1 MAVLH
6 YAAGTT
12 NSIHRSYRQF
22 TSETLYLRK
31 HNFLISS
38 SFASFSANHT
48 RRKNHLR
55 QKILKTLERPIIPK
69 LPPSNP
75 IIHVDSL
82 PFQEKEY
89 NSGIIHEIQESEKSE
104 NSVTE
109 SEELQEFE
117 ELGEFEISEPSGTS
131 LVRSVARNYVLSCGL
146 SIVGAFVFQR
156 GIWVLS
162 SAGTGN
168 KTKIVN
174 GSERNSVAEVSE
186 NGEGTSRVKLDS
198 YGDGNRNTEVDRL
211 DSTVHEDKLKMER
224 KIEEIRLMARKARE
238 MERSNS
244 KKSGLYDG
252 GEMDWG
258 NNLKDGIGL
267 EADGRLIKLRKKLGK
282 SPAKMPVAPIRYF
295 ERLNEMKDGVDKG
308 DLDERES
315 NGDLFF
321 KKKFR
326 FKGVSVNTTEKP
338 KGFPGSGSTMF
349 KDGNAKKRKGV
360 VGPNVNDGIALE
372 KNNEKQLN
380 GEDVKSRASISS
392 DLDIAVLCDEL
403 SNGMDSL
410 EGKRVGDAALALE
423 RESGS
428 DIWWSTLPYALVIVM
443 RRGRDGE
450 GDGGFYTLKSISN
463 TDCHISHIVAF
474 EDRRDAI
481 NFCYLLQSFFEY
493 LEDFDTD
500 VVPLTVKE
508 LNEAAKY
515 YSTGVV
521 VVKKGQLRLY
531 AGQPLADAEL
541 ALRAMI

>member
-6 YAAGTT
+6 YAAGFT
-12 NSIHRSYRQF
+12 NSIHRSYRHF
-22 TSETLYLRK
+22 TSETFYLR
-31 HNFLISS
+31 HPNFLISS
-38 SFASFSANHT
+38 SFASFSADHT

-55 QKILKTLERPIIPK
+55 HKILKTLERPIIHK
-69 LPPSNP
+69 LPPSNQ
-75 IIHVDSL
+75 IIQVDSI
-82 PFQEKEY
+82 PFQENEY
-89 NSGIIHEIQESEKSE
+89 NSGIIHEIQESDKSE

-117 ELGEFEISEPSGTS
+117 ELGELEISEPSGTS

-146 SIVGAFVFQR
+146 CIVGAFVFQMV
-156 GIWVLS
+156 IWVFS
-162 SAGTGN
+162 SAGSGN
-168 KTKIVN
+168 KTQILN
-174 GSERNSVAEVSE
+174 GSERNSFAEVRE
-186 NGEGTSRVKLDS
+186 NGEGTSRVKFDS
-198 YGDGNRNTEVDRL
+198 YRNTEVENIAL
-211 DSTVHEDKLKMER
+211 DSAVYEDKLKMER

-238 MERSNS
+238 MERSKS

-252 GEMDWG
+252 GEMDGG
-258 NNLKDGIGL
+258 NHLRDGIGL
-267 EADGRLIKLRKKLGK
+267 EADSRLIKLRKKLGN
-282 SPAKMPVAPIRYF
+282 SRAKMPVASIRYF
-295 ERLNEMKDGVDKG
+295 KRQNEMKDGVDKG

-321 KKKFR
+321 EKKFR
-326 FKGVSVNTTEKP
+326 FKGVPINTTEKP

-349 KDGNAKKRKGV
+349 KDGNAKKRKGLV
-360 VGPNVNDGIALE
+360 KPNVKDGIALE

-380 GEDVKSRASISS
+380 GEGVKLRTSISS
-392 DLDIAVLCDEL
+392 DLDIAVLCDNL

-428 DIWWSTLPYALVIVM
+428 DIWWSRLPYALVIVM
-443 RRGRDGE
+443 RSGRDGE
-450 GDGGFYTLKSISN
+450 GGGGFYTLKSISN
-463 TDCHISHIVAF
+463 TDRHISHMVAF
-474 EDRRDAI
+474 EDHKDAS

-493 LEDFDTD
+493 LEDFDAD
-500 VVPLTVKE
+500 IVPLTVKE
-508 LNEAAKY
+508 LNEAAVY

-531 AGQPLADAEL
+531 VGQPLADAEL